1 MAPVEADID
10 KSVHAKRNLR
20 IIFLY
25 SEAGEFRARTARGMH
40 GDRQMAGAANGNNA
54 QANSAGKC
62 GQIYGGAFATTAGL
76 RTGATLSITI

>member
-25 SEAGEFRARTARGMH
+25 SEAGEFRARTAPGLNRG
-40 GDRQMAGAANGNNA
+40 RQMAGAANGNND
-54 QANSAGKC
+54 QTNSAGKC
-62 GQIYGGAFATTAGL
+62 GQIYGGAFASTAGL
-76 RTGATLSITI
+76 QTAATLPITI